1 MSTVLRTQAIDWEH
15 ASWQEGCAA
24 VEQFTDRLGATIDEG
39 IFETVVVFN
48 LLGFR
53 TFQSCE
59 GHLDHGAPY
68 PWVDVIDSERFNRH
82 TTLWIHVCEL
92 EEQAKEAK
100 TAETYDQYLS
110 ADTSLH
116 ALSAR
121 WEVEDSLLKRLIDQL
136 DAFYVDQQEQNPAR
150 LLVKRR
156 EPGMYRIA
164 PGFSISAKEIP
175 DFLKAGYLARGQA
188 QMKSFTRCLKRQWQ
202 LRQEVLVG
210 VRKET

>member
-1 MSTVLRTQAIDWEH
+1 MIQAIDWEH
-15 ASWQEGCAA
+15 ASWQEGCVA

-48 LLGFR
+48 LLGFH

-59 GHLDHGAPY
+59 GHLGHGGPY
-68 PWVDVIDSERFNRH
+68 PWVDVVDTERFNRH
-82 TTLWIHVCEL
+82 TTMWVHVCEL
-92 EEQAKEAK
+92 EEQAKEAR
-100 TAETYDQYLS
+100 TAETYDQYLW
-110 ADTSLH
+110 ADTYLRT
-116 ALSAR
+116 LSAR
-121 WEVEDSLLKRLIDQL
+121 WEAEDSLFKRLIDLL
-136 DAFYVDQQEQNPAR
+136 DAFYASQPEQKNPAR

-164 PGFSISAKEIP
+164 PGFSTSAKEIP

-188 QMKSFTRCLKRQWQ
+188 QMKSFTRYLKRQWQ
-202 LRQEVLVG
+202 LRQEGLVG